1 MARESRSAH
10 RGTARCPRRPAKS
23 AAGTKFHI
31 FSVIVVRECP
41 GHPRR
46 RLDHCPLPNR
56 KSEIANRVSRLFPH
70 IPAFSRIFPPFP
82 AYFRIKKILR
92 RWVLSLPSRRAHGLR
107 IQKPPYSSLFQAIPG
122 YSSLLRHRVEG
133 GGLWSIA
140 RFKRNRKLLLP
151 SHSQNLHNVKQN
163 ASLTG
168 INRDKPAL
176 SGIKPKLFFSPKWR
190 AVCFYFA

>member
-1 MARESRSAH
+1 MRESWRVNQGAHIGAPQGVHDARQNLLPEPNFIYFRSSLSGNVQVTLDAAST
-10 RGTARCPRRPAKS
+10 TAPSP
-23 AAGTKFHI
+23 
-31 FSVIVVRECP
+31 
-41 GHPRR
+41 
-46 RLDHCPLPNR
+46 
-56 KSEIANRVSRLFPH
+56 IANPKSQ
-70 IPAFSRIFPPFP
+70 IECPAFSRIFPPFP